1 MTCSGKNDIVDLK
14 KSVETEIK
22 VLEYCFKKTKCYQ
35 MEMGVTVV
43 KSV

>member
-1 MTCSGKNDIVDLK
+1 MTCSGDNDIVDLK
-14 KSVETEIK
+14 KSFETEIK
-22 VLEYCFKKTKCYQ
+22 VLGYCFKKSKCCQ